1 MSAYEAVKVTI
12 DLLYVPSR
20 VRHQRSLP
28 LPAGVPIVLGIA
40 AGDEGTLSEAST
52 AIERPRELIRKAA
65 AFFIEQILL
74 SPDADSYRV
83 LGANRTA
90 TAGELRHNMA
100 LLVRFVHPDTNPQNL
115 RSIFAGRVTQAWEDL
130 KTPERRA
137 AYDKVN
143 EVQEVK
149 PRSPKRKRRR
159 PQRPFKSYASRHS
172 FGIWE
177 DERRGL
183 LRRAMSLLL
192 GGIRRP
198 RR

>member
-12 DLLYVPSR
+12 DLVHVPSR

-40 AGDEGTLSEAST
+40 AGDEGALSEAST
-52 AIERPRELIRKAA
+52 AIDRPRELIRKAA

-90 TAGELRHNMA
+90 TAAELRHNMA
-100 LLVRFVHPDTNPQNL
+100 LLIRFVHPDASQQNS

-130 KTPERRA
+130 KNPERRA
-137 AYDKVN
+137 AYDKVS

-149 PRSPKRKRRR
+149 PRSPKRRR

-192 GGIRRP
+192 GGIGRP

>member
-12 DLLYVPSR
+12 DLIHVPSR

-40 AGDEGTLSEAST
+40 AGDEGALSETST
-52 AIERPRELIRKAA
+52 AIDRPRELIRKAA

-90 TAGELRHNMA
+90 TASELRHNMA
-100 LLVRFVHPDTNPQNL
+100 LLIRFVHPDASQQDP

-137 AYDKVN
+137 SYDKVS

-149 PRSPKRKRRR
+149 PRSPKRTR
-159 PQRPFKSYASRHS
+159 PQRPFKIYASRRS
-172 FGIWE
+172 FDIWE

-192 GGIRRP
+192 GGIGRP

>member
-12 DLLYVPSR
+12 DLVHVPSR

-40 AGDEGTLSEAST
+40 AGDEGALSEAST
-52 AIERPRELIRKAA
+52 AIDRPRELIRKAA

-90 TAGELRHNMA
+90 TAAELRHNMA
-100 LLVRFVHPDTNPQNL
+100 LLIRFVHPDASQQDL

-149 PRSPKRKRRR
+149 PRSPKRTRS
-159 PQRPFKSYASRHS
+159 QRPFKSYASRRS
-172 FGIWE
+172 FDIWE

-192 GGIRRP
+192 GGIGRP

>member
-12 DLLYVPSR
+12 DLVHVPSR

-28 LPAGVPIVLGIA
+28 LPTGVPIVLGIA
-40 AGDEGTLSEAST
+40 AGDEDALSEAST
-52 AIERPRELIRKAA
+52 AIDRPRELIRRAA

-100 LLVRFVHPDTNPQNL
+100 LLIRFVHPDASQQDP
-115 RSIFAGRVTQAWEDL
+115 RSIFARRVTQAWEDL
-130 KTPERRA
+130 KSTERRA
-137 AYDKVN
+137 AYDKAS
-143 EVQEVK
+143 EVK
-149 PRSPKRKRRR
+149 EVKRRSPKRRRH
-159 PQRPFKSYASRHS
+159 QRPFKSYASRRR